1 MIREQCLK
9 CKHALMDG
17 GCKAYPNGIPYEI
30 ANGSEPHDTV
40 RDDQEGDFVFEKG
53 VSELMAI
60 FENIDPDL
68 YESYLR
74 ELDES

>member
-9 CKHALMDG
+9 CKHALMGG

-30 ANGSEPHDTV
+30 ANGTVSHDKV
-40 RDDQEGDFVFEKG
+40 RSDQVGDFVFEKG
-53 VSELMAI
+53 LSEMDLFIRDTEPELFEAI
-60 FENIDPDL
+60 K
-68 YESYLR
+68 R